1 MCKVYDISGAYR
13 PEDYI
18 NDGVRKVTKPVSG
31 KVTRL
36 SRSKGNDY
44 ELEQPVQYG
53 AVRRETI
60 DGLCVAVVPVK
71 VNGRTL
77 YDTSIASDGR
87 LLYWKTVIT
96 PPAAFK
102 DIVDAFN
109 FCKAN
114 HQPENGIHG
123 TYFDK
128 VLNWKGGGARA

>member
-36 SRSKGNDY
+36 SRSKRNDF
-44 ELEQPVQYG
+44 ELEQSVQYG
-53 AVRRETI
+53 AVQRAVI
-60 DGLCVAVVPVK
+60 DGLCVTVVPVK
-71 VNGRTL
+71 ANGRVM

-87 LLYWKTVIT
+87 LLYWKTVT
-96 PPAAFK
+96 APPTALK
-102 DIVDAFN
+102 DIVEDFE

-114 HQPENGIHG
+114 YQAELGIHG
-123 TYFDK
+123 TYFETW
-128 VLNWKGGGARA
+128 LKGSEAVW